1 MDQTS
6 WVTAE
11 IVGFEVID
19 EQHGPLGTLVDVL
32 PTGANDVLVVK
43 PAAEGAQEY
52 MVPALKTVVKKVDLA
67 EKKIYVALPAGLK
80 ELYEEL

>member
-1 MDQTS
+1 MERTA
-6 WVTAE
+6 WATAE

-19 EQHGPLGTLVDVL
+19 EQHGTLGTLMDVL

-43 PAAEGAQEY
+43 PVTEGKQEY
-52 MVPALKTVVKKVDLA
+52 MVPALKSVVKKVDLE
-67 EKKIYVALPAGLK
+67 EKKIYVVLPAGLK